1 MPSARYGWALAHR
14 SPRRTPRRR
23 ALIADLRQ
31 FTGAAWEQ
39 EDDITL
45 VALPCFALR

>member
-1 MPSARYGWALAHR
+1 VRPSARHGWALAHR
-14 SPRRTPRRR
+14 SPRRR

-45 VALPCFALR
+45 VALPCFALC